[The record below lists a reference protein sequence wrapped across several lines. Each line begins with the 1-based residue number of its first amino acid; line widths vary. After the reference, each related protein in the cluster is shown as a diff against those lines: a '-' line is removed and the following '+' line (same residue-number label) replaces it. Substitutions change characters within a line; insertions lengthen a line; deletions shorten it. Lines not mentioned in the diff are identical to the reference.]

1 MNNYKCPKCGS
12 ASTRQLGWTVY
23 QCNPCENLWID
34 EKRHREE
41 FIARAEGAASAI
53 SNHVWAFE
61 GKYGSHMASVGTPTL
76 GSTPIG
82 KLSGIPGDDIVRDH
96 RGSSVGRVKDVGN
109 YKVLEW
115 GWWLP

>member
-1 MNNYKCPKCGS
+1 MSSYKCPKCGS
-12 ASTRQLGWTVY
+12 SRTGRVLLSWETY
-23 QCNPCENLWID
+23 QCESCEKTWKD
-34 EKRHREE
+34 SERRFEE
-41 FIARAEGAASAI
+41 LTRIAPRPLD
-53 SNHVWAFE
+53 VWTSP
-61 GKYGSHMASVGTPTL
+61 GNYGSTIASVGIPTL

-96 RGSSVGRVKDVGN
+96 RGSSVGRVKDIGN

>member
-1 MNNYKCPKCGS
+1 MANLKCPKCGC
-12 ASTRQLGWTVY
+12 TNQETWEGRKKV
-23 QCNPCENLWID
+23 QCRGCLREWIP
-34 EKRHREE
+34 EE
-41 FIARAEGAASAI
+41 DPLVRFGL
-53 SNHVWAFE
+53 SNHVWAWP
-61 GKYGSHMASVGTPTL
+61 GKYGSTTASIGVPTL

-96 RGSSVGRVKDVGN
+96 RGSSVGRVKDVGS